1 MDEINYL
8 RKILLDQAVTEHSQS
23 QSLFNSAVAIGQL
36 NATLGFLHISNYLG
50 REEVSLWQK
59 D

>member
-1 MDEINYL
+1 MDEITCV
-8 RKILLDQAVTEHSQS
+8 RKILLDRGVIEHC
-23 QSLFNSAVAIGQL
+23 QSLFNTAVAIREL
-36 NATLGFLHISNYLG
+36 NATLGFLHISNYFR